1 MKPQRILLFLWRQ
14 LMIDVGNGLID
25 KTRKAKMA
33 HIGKCGFKDA
43 ENIARTSLGREDK
56 ATKCESAMGRD
67 DTLARFGQLC
77 GWQDCHKTM
86 GNIEEEQRMVGKT
99 VGMVVDVLS
108 LEKEDTIA
116 GRAYKR
122 IPQRFISGCIAD
134 DLHFDYRIR
143 LRGHGAR

>member
-1 MKPQRILLFLWRQ
+1 MKPQRILLFLRRQ

-33 HIGKCGFKDA
+33 HIGKCGIKDA

-56 ATKCESAMGRD
+56 ATEGESAMGRD

-77 GWQDCHKTM
+77 GWQDCHQAM

-122 IPQRFISGCIAD
+122 IPQRLMS
-134 DLHFDYRIR
+134 
-143 LRGHGAR
+143 

>member
-1 MKPQRILLFLWRQ
+1 MKPQRILLFLRRQ
-14 LMIDVGNGLID
+14 LMIDVGNSLID
-25 KTRKAKMA
+25 KAFKALTA
-33 HIGKCGFKDA
+33 QIGKCSVKETED
-43 ENIARTSLGREDK
+43 IARTSLGREDK
-56 ATKCESAMGRD
+56 ATKGESAMGRD

-99 VGMVVDVLS
+99 VGMVIDVLS

-122 IPQRFISGCIAD
+122 IPQRLMSGCIAD